1 MFEVHQPS
9 VWNFGHSHVNREF
22 LIGETKFRRLAE
34 TAYPNLLSTRRKSM
48 RSRAQKPSLLLRPA
62 LLVWFEV
69 RVTRVCVQKSAS
81 INKVNPL
88 EPRLV

>member
-1 MFEVHQPS
+1 MAS
-9 VWNFGHSHVNREF
+9 LHVAEDLRLC
-22 LIGETKFRRLAE
+22 LIDEE
-34 TAYPNLLSTRRKSM
+34 
-48 RSRAQKPSLLLRPA
+48 SRAQKPSLLLRPA

-69 RVTRVCVQKSAS
+69 RVTRVSVQKSAC